1 MGVCN
6 SNCDNNLSA
15 INLDDLNE
23 KYVKLPMPV
32 INSDYYEYFTSPF
45 GVNFMCISELDVIEH
60 FIKIKS
66 NAIGVDEIHPMFV
79 KALLP
84 KLLPHFC

>member
-23 KYVKLPMPV
+23 KFVKLPMPV
-32 INSDYYEYFTSPF
+32 IDSDYYENFTSPF
-45 GVNFMCISELDVIEH
+45 SVNCEFNFMCISELDVIEH

-66 NAIGVDEIHPMFV
+66 NAIGFDEIHPIFV

-84 KLLPHFC
+84 